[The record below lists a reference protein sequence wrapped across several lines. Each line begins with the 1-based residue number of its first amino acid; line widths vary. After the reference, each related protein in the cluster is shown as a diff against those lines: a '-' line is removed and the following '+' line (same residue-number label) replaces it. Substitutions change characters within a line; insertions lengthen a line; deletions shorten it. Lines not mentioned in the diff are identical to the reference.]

1 MVLVLLT
8 WYASTTLA
16 GSFACMHVRIT
27 SPVDVCVLCVVCCVL
42 CFVLQA
48 SDGRFST
55 LTSDFDA
62 AMGPLFAL
70 LVARV

>member
-1 MVLVLLT
+1 
-8 WYASTTLA
+8 
-16 GSFACMHVRIT
+16 MHVRMT
-27 SPVDVCVLCVVCCVL
+27 TPVDVCVLCVVCCVL
-42 CFVLQA
+42 CSIFVLQA
-48 SDGRFST
+48 NDGRFST

>member
-1 MVLVLLT
+1 MVLAPLT
-8 WYASTTLA
+8 WYGSTALA
-16 GSFACMHVRIT
+16 GSFACMHIRMT
-27 SPVDVCVLCVVCCVL
+27 TPADVCVLCVVCCVL

-48 SDGRFST
+48 NDGRFST